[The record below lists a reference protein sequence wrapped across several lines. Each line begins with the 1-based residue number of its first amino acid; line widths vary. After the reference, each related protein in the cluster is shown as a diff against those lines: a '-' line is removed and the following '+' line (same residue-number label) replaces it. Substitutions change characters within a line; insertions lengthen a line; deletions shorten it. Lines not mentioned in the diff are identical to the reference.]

1 MVQSG
6 DRLNAFRRHL
16 EMWADQAWAM
26 TRHRIG
32 PIAHEDPYDGDP
44 RFALVTVN
52 RSTTRYLKLMLL
64 TLAEQQELGLVR
76 RIVIVDNA
84 SRDRAASFLAA
95 LAAAVPRVS
104 VVENRHFLNHARG
117 IRTGLRALERAE
129 RDQAPR
135 TRTNLMLFC
144 DPDVIFRNPET
155 ILTLA
160 SVITVHDAAF
170 AGELRKSSRRYPDA
184 QASFVAVRRDWMARR
199 EIAPWVNHGSPCL
212 WMQESIWR
220 AGGVVVE
227 FPSNH
232 GGYVLHRGRTAVAAT
247 REYTPWASYATAVT
261 HAPHFMGVPDGP
273 QIWAKVEDRWSP
285 LFAPEREDEL
295 VAHLAERF
303 SFR

>member
-1 MVQSG
+1 
-6 DRLNAFRRHL
+6 
-16 EMWADQAWAM
+16 M
-26 TRHRIG
+26 TRHRVG
-32 PIAHEDPYDGDP
+32 PIAHEDTYDGDP
-44 RFALVTVN
+44 RFASVTVN

-84 SRDRAASFLAA
+84 SRDHAGSFLAA
-95 LAAAVPRVS
+95 LAAAVPRVI
-104 VVENRHFLNHARG
+104 VAENRHFLNHARG

-129 RDQAPR
+129 RDETPG

-170 AGELRKSSRRYPDA
+170 AGELRQSSRRFPDA
-184 QASFVAVRRDWMARR
+184 QASFVALRRDWMARR

-220 AGGVVVE
+220 TGGVVVE
-227 FPSNH
+227 FPSNN
-232 GGYVLHRGRTAVAAT
+232 GGYILHRGRSAVAAA
-247 REYTPWASYATAVT
+247 REYTPRSSYATAAT
-261 HAPHFMGVPDGP
+261 NTPHFMDVPEGS
-273 QIWAKVEDRWSP
+273 QIWAEVEDHWSP
-285 LFAPEREDEL
+285 LLAPEREDEL

-303 SFR
+303 RFR